1 LTSPALSRQSPAVH
15 IVAVGKTD
23 VGQKRDHNEDTLLL
37 DPALSLY
44 IVCDGMGGHAAG
56 EVASQ
61 HAART
66 VQRVIAEQKATL
78 DEFGKKHDVGEVRER
93 VIQLLENA
101 VNQACSE
108 IYGMATADSGK
119 AGMGTTLVMMIV
131 VNGKGLMA
139 HVGDSRLYMVRQGQ
153 IHQLTE
159 DHSYTAEMIKRGKMT
174 REQARQSPYA
184 NVITRAVGIQKNV
197 QVDTLLFDIIPGDT
211 FLLCSDGLHGYT
223 EDPNDLAETLSD
235 GEIDKLAQKLI
246 DLANTR
252 GGKDNISAVV
262 LRAVADPE
270 DKVLEEQRATEVN
283 LKLDT
288 LKKIPLFRYLTYQE
302 LVKVLNI
309 TYLET
314 YEAAAQIIKEGDSGE
329 ELYIV
334 LAGRVV
340 VSRAAQ
346 EIVELHPGVHFGEM
360 ALVDQSPRSATVT
373 AKDPTRLLVVQRRS
387 FYTLIRKEPVLAVK
401 LLWSFVQV
409 LSRRLRETN
418 EQLSGAR
425 SALESRD
432 IPFMEIEDVDEHADT
447 QPKAP
452 TPVALGGGGLATA
465 DETPAAAAA
474 AAGGPAK
481 E

>member
-1 LTSPALSRQSPAVH
+1 VH

-23 VGQKRDHNEDTLLL
+23 VGQKRDHNEDSILL
-37 DPALSLY
+37 DPALNLF

-61 HAART
+61 HAVRT
-66 VQRVIAEQKATL
+66 VQRVIGDNKAIL
-78 DEFGKKHDVGEVRER
+78 DEFGKRADVSEVRER
-93 VIQLLENA
+93 IIQLLENA

-159 DHSYTAEMIKRGKMT
+159 DHSYTSEMIKRGKMT
-174 REQARQSPYA
+174 REQARSSPYA

-223 EDPNDLAETLSD
+223 EDPNDLADSLSD
-235 GEIDKLAQKLI
+235 QEVEKLPQKLI
-246 DLANTR
+246 DLANGR

-262 LRAVADPE
+262 LRAMADPE

-314 YEAAAQIIKEGDSGE
+314 YEGGAQIIKEGDSGE

-340 VSRAAQ
+340 VSRGAQ

-425 SALESRD
+425 SALESKD
-432 IPFMEIEDVDEHADT
+432 IPFMEIEDVNEEADT
-447 QPKAP
+447 QPRGSVSVPAPAPEPAAVPAPAPAPAP
-452 TPVALGGGGLATA
+452 TPAPAPVPVAA
-465 DETPAAAAA
+465 E
-474 AAGGPAK
+474 GGPK

>member
-1 LTSPALSRQSPAVH
+1 VH

-23 VGQKRDHNEDTLLL
+23 VGQKRDHNEDQLLM
-37 DPALSLY
+37 DPSLGLY
-44 IVCDGMGGHAAG
+44 VVCDGMGGHAAG
-56 EVASQ
+56 EVASA
-61 HAART
+61 HAVAT
-66 VQRVIAEQKATL
+66 VQRVLAEQRALILEARGDKETDARDRLVTL
-78 DEFGKKHDVGEVRER
+78 AET
-93 VIQLLENA
+93 A
-101 VNQACSE
+101 VNTACME
-108 IYGMATADSGK
+108 IFSMATADTGK

-131 VNGKGLMA
+131 VGGKGLMA
-139 HVGDSRLYMVRQGQ
+139 HVGDSRLYMVRAGQ
-153 IHQLTE
+153 IHQLSD
-159 DHSYTAEMIKRGKMT
+159 DHSYTSEMVKRGKMT
-174 REQARQSPYA
+174 REQARSSPYA

-197 QVDTLLFDIIPGDT
+197 QVDTLMFDIIPGDT
-211 FLLCSDGLHGYT
+211 FLLCSDGLHGYYD
-223 EDPNDLAETLSD
+223 DPNDLADSLSGVD
-235 GEIDKLAQKLI
+235 VEKIPDLLI
-246 DLANTR
+246 QTANTR
-252 GGKDNISAVV
+252 GGKDNITAVL
-262 LRAVADPE
+262 LRAVAEPGDKALE
-270 DKVLEEQRATEVN
+270 DARATEVN

-314 YEAAAQIIKEGDSGE
+314 YDAGAEIIKEGGSGE

-340 VSRAAQ
+340 VSRGAQ

-373 AKDPTRLLVVQRRS
+373 ARDATRLLVVQRRS

-425 SALESRD
+425 TALESRD
-432 IPFMEIEDVDEHADT
+432 LPFMEIEDIDDESDT
-447 QPKAP
+447 KPK
-452 TPVALGGGGLATA
+452 
-465 DETPAAAAA
+465 
-474 AAGGPAK
+474 
-481 E
+481 

>member
-1 LTSPALSRQSPAVH
+1 MH
-15 IVAVGKTD
+15 IVATGKTD
-23 VGQKRDHNEDTLLL
+23 VGQKRDHNEDTLLVNPDL
-37 DPALSLY
+37 GLY
-44 IVCDGMGGHAAG
+44 MVCDGMGGHAAG

-61 HAART
+61 HAVKT
-66 VQRVIAEQKATL
+66 VERVLRE
-78 DEFGKKHDVGEVRER
+78 GKQAIDDFLKKDDGGTRER
-93 VIQLLENA
+93 LVQLVEGA
-101 VNQACSE
+101 VNTACTE
-108 IYGMATADSGK
+108 IFTMATADSGK
-119 AGMGTTLVMMIV
+119 AGMGTTLVMMLV
-131 VNGKGLMA
+131 AGGKGLMA
-139 HVGDSRLYMVRQGQ
+139 HVGDSRLYMVRAGQ

-159 DHSYTAEMIKRGKMT
+159 DHSYTTEMIKRGKMT
-174 REQARQSPYA
+174 REQARSSPYA
-184 NVITRAVGIQKNV
+184 NVITRAVGIQKTV

-223 EDPNDLAETLSD
+223 EDPNDLAEMLSNED
-235 GEIDKLAQKLI
+235 VEVVSKNLI
-246 DLANTR
+246 DVANTR

-262 LRAVADPE
+262 LRAVADQE
-270 DKVLEEQRATEVN
+270 DLASEESRASEVN
-283 LKLDT
+283 LKLET

-314 YEAAAQIIKEGDSGE
+314 YDAAATIIKEGDNGE

-334 LAGRVV
+334 LAGRVS
-340 VSRAAQ
+340 VSRNGQ

-360 ALVDQSPRSATVT
+360 ALVDQSPRSATVK
-373 AKDPTRLLVVQRRS
+373 AKDATRLLVVQRRS

-432 IPFMEIEDVDEHADT
+432 VPFMEIEEAEELDD
-447 QPKAP
+447 QQR
-452 TPVALGGGGLATA
+452 
-465 DETPAAAAA
+465 
-474 AAGGPAK
+474 
-481 E
+481 

>member
-1 LTSPALSRQSPAVH
+1 M
-15 IVAVGKTD
+15 
-23 VGQKRDHNEDTLLL
+23 LL
-37 DPALSLY
+37 DPSLDLY
-44 IVCDGMGGHAAG
+44 MVCDGMGGHAAG
-56 EVASQ
+56 EIASQ
-61 HAART
+61 HAVRT
-66 VQRVIAEQKATL
+66 VQRVMNESRAILE
-78 DEFGKKHDVGEVRER
+78 EFKKRGDVGESREK
-93 VIQLLENA
+93 VTALLENA
-101 VNQACSE
+101 VNVACSE
-108 IYGMATADSGK
+108 IFGMATNDSGK
-119 AGMGTTLVMMIV
+119 AGMGTTLVLMLIA
-131 VNGKGLMA
+131 NGRGMMA

-159 DHSYTAEMIKRGKMT
+159 DHSYTSEMIKRGKMT
-174 REQARQSPYA
+174 REQARQSPYS

-197 QVDTLLFDIIPGDT
+197 QVDTLVFDIIPGDT
-211 FLLCSDGLHGYT
+211 FLLCSDGLHGYA
-223 EDPNDLAETLSD
+223 EDPNDLADMLSD
-235 GEIDKLAQKLI
+235 VDLDKLPQKLI
-246 DLANTR
+246 EMANTR

-262 LRAVADPE
+262 IRAVADPE
-270 DKVLEEQRATEVN
+270 DRALEEQRASEVN

-314 YEAAAQIIKEGDSGE
+314 YEGGTPIIKEAENGE
-329 ELYIV
+329 ELYII

-340 VSRAAQ
+340 VSRGSQ

-418 EQLSGAR
+418 EQLSGVR

-432 IPFMEIEDVDEHADT
+432 IPFMEIEDVDENEDT
-447 QPKAP
+447 RPRQPS
-452 TPVALGGGGLATA
+452 LATA
-465 DETPAAAAA
+465 SNPTPQVPQPAPTQANVATVSQSEIVTAPQPVPLGIRPP
-474 AAGGPAK
+474 GGPK